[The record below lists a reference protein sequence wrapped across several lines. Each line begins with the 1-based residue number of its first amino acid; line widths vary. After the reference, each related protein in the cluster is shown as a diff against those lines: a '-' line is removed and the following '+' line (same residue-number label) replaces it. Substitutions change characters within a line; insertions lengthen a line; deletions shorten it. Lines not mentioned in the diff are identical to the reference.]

1 MLTHPPQIASGG
13 YAARFRFGIRTHDK
27 DADAGLRRGEPLRGT
42 EALTVGVHDLGSA
55 LVIDKMREGE
65 GAAEIGGKDRALV
78 ARSEEPHLRA
88 CLSHGHD
95 ANARERMICRH
106 LVVEEADEIG
116 DLVRE
121 MLDADDDRPRMQEL
135 WSLVIGP

>member
-55 LVIDKMREGE
+55 RVIDKMREGE
-65 GAAEIGGKDRALV
+65 GAAEIGGKDRALG
-78 ARSEEPHLRA
+78 ARYEETNLQAGLAHE
-88 CLSHGHD
+88 HD
-95 ANARERMICRH
+95 ANTLDQNLRPH
-106 LVVEEADEIG
+106 L
-116 DLVRE
+116 
-121 MLDADDDRPRMQEL
+121 DRQ
-135 WSLVIGP
+135 